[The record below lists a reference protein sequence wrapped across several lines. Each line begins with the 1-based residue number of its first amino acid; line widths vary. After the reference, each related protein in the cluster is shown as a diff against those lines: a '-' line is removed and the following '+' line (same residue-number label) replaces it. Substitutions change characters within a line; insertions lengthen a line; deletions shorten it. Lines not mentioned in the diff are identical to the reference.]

1 LTLVLQTEKKYSKNI
16 AILFIS
22 IVENYEDAEN
32 AENFVIR
39 QILVFWVTVDS
50 NLVYY
55 FYSMSVIDE
64 L

>member
-1 LTLVLQTEKKYSKNI
+1 MTLVLQTEKKYSKNI

>member
-1 LTLVLQTEKKYSKNI
+1 LVLQTEKKYSKNI